1 MTNDLDFSFDS
12 DFDDEEL
19 NVPLP
24 SERKNQSDINN
35 NNEEKK
41 RPPKNKQSTKTII
54 DLLDSNIK
62 TEISSDKLSHDNIE
76 YSKNNTRETQKNG
89 KIVNNTI
96 KNMSQLEDYLINYIN
111 TTIDTIRTQFVEELK
126 YQLSKTS
133 EIDSKISTFILG
145 LPKEVDEIIE
155 QEVKMYYYFQK
166 PEIAVISNT
175 MDSQLNLIRKIIKV
189 SEGPKTL
196 CSFLPEKIV
205 NLEIKTDETKNDL
218 EAKINELLDLF
229 KFEKNE
235 LLSLQ
240 KSQCDHLNSHIKHEK
255 SLEIIE
261 HESTNKQLELEE
273 NFIKQRCERLSSQQ
287 NNWKEMTSYAETQ
300 NEYDELKDLRD
311 IIQNIS
317 IKSPQSKLSK
327 AFTSLESLSSTFQSG
342 ISEIQNLRNQ
352 MEFEYTKL
360 LALRNSKLKRIEH
373 IQQVLHLPEKFIEDN
388 NILTNVKMRLKR
400 MRQKQQKTV
409 F

>member
-196 CSFLPEKIV
+196 CSLLPEKIE

-261 HESTNKQLELEE
+261 YESTNKQLELEE
-273 NFIKQRCERLSSQQ
+273 NFIKQRCERLSNQQ

-388 NILTNVKMRLKR
+388 NILTNVKKRLKR

>member
-196 CSFLPEKIV
+196 CSFLPEKIE

-261 HESTNKQLELEE
+261 YESTNKQLELEE

-388 NILTNVKMRLKR
+388 NILTNVKKRLKR

>member
-388 NILTNVKMRLKR
+388 NILTNVKKRLKR

>member
-196 CSFLPEKIV
+196 CSFLPEKIE

-261 HESTNKQLELEE
+261 YESTNKQLELEE
-273 NFIKQRCERLSSQQ
+273 NFIKQRCERLSNQQ

-327 AFTSLESLSSTFQSG
+327 AFTSLESLNSTFQSG

-360 LALRNSKLKRIEH
+360 LALRNSKQKRIEH

-388 NILTNVKMRLKR
+388 NILTNVKKRLKR

>member
-261 HESTNKQLELEE
+261 YESTNKQLELEE

-388 NILTNVKMRLKR
+388 NILTNVKKRLKR